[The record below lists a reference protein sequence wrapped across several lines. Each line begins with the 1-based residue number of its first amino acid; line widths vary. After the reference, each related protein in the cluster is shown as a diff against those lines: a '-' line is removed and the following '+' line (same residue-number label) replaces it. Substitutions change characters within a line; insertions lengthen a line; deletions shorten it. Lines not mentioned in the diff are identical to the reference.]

1 MRWWQS
7 LGAFLFRLPGGS
19 ANWGPSWNASLLGS
33 RGGQG
38 STSGELVNATTAG
51 ALPSVY
57 RACSFISDSLASVEL
72 RIVQEQPD
80 GGKKVVDNLDV
91 STALAEW
98 SFEAKEL
105 FLFNAAL
112 GGNGLAILRKNARGG
127 VQAIESIV
135 PRLVMAAVDETQAL
149 FYLVRSVIGGQVG
162 DPEIIAQSDMLHLRY
177 RNVGDGI
184 GQTVFGIAPIVTAAE
199 QLGLVLASRSYQ
211 ALLWKNGA
219 IPAGVLKAPR
229 MLKAPVIDRLRSQWD
244 TSFPKDGNFVTGKTI
259 VLEDGVEFQPIK
271 PGLSAS
277 DSDLTEYNVFGVR
290 EVSRLYGVPPSVL
303 GETGNASYSTATEEF
318 RGAVLHCLRP
328 WAARLCDCLG
338 RALLTRDQRL
348 KGLRIEAPL
357 DHLLVA
363 PGKETSEYLKELVNA
378 GILNTNEGRNI
389 LGYPDIAGG
398 ETYRVP
404 ANLSALENLP
414 QLGLSQPKPQQDNT
428 P

>member
-1 MRWWQS
+1 M
-7 LGAFLFRLPGGS
+7 GS
-19 ANWGPSWNASLLGS
+19 K
-33 RGGQG
+33 
-38 STSGELVNATTAG
+38 SGEIVNATTAG

-80 GGKKVVDNLDV
+80 GGKVVVENLDV
-91 STALAEW
+91 ATALYEW
-98 SFEAKEL
+98 SFESREL

-135 PRLVMAAVDETQAL
+135 PRLVMAAVDEAQAL

-162 DPEIIAQSDMLHLRY
+162 DPEVIAQSDMLHLRY

-219 IPAGVLKAPR
+219 IPAGVLKAPKVLR
-229 MLKAPVIDRLRSQWD
+229 QQVLDRLTSQW
-244 TSFPKDGNFVTGKTI
+244 TEFYPKDGNITGKTVI
-259 VLEDGVEFQPIK
+259 LEDGMEFQPIK
-271 PGLSAS
+271 SSLSAS
-277 DSDLTEYNVFGVR
+277 DSNLVEYNRFGIE
-290 EVSRLYGVPPSVL
+290 EVARLYGIPASML
-303 GETGNASYSTATEEF
+303 MQTGNASYSTATEEY
-318 RGAVLHCLRP
+318 RAGVIHCLRP

-338 RALLTRDQRL
+338 RALLTREQRL

-378 GILNTNEGRNI
+378 GILNTNECRNV
-389 LGYPDIAGG
+389 LGYPDISGG

-404 ANLSALENLP
+404 VNMTALENLP
-414 QLGLSQPKPQQDNT
+414 KLGLSQPKPQQDTT